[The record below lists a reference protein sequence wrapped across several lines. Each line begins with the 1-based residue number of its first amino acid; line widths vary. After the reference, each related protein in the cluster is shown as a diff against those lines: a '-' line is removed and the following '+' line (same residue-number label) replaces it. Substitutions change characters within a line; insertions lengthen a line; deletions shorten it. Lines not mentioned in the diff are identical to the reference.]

1 MLAGSEL
8 IRARLAPRAS
18 SRLAVGAAEV
28 GHEAVALEGEAEL
41 VGDGFGEDLRV
52 VIEVERVP
60 GEELEDPLEAREAGE
75 RDGEAAA
82 HVELAEV
89 AGVVRGVDAGVADD
103 DGLVRAGGLA
113 CHAVSDGDGRYGVG
127 EMPDAQGLKV
137 APTRVEPED
146 RDPVDVEFV
155 GQCVQDGL
163 DDAADGSVEED
174 GGVEVVD
181 GSETR
186 ELALEPAVELGGPA
200 LGMDAFG
207 DVLRDDQPRLGSVE
221 RQAVRGDVD
230 VDGGAILERVD
241 PDPFVA
247 VSVVGALFEVRQE
260 LGPVSGRS
268 DVGKPHGEE
277 RVLAVAVAL
286 HHGVVDSEESERG
299 GVVDVHRQGVALE
312 QVAEGVFAR
321 LESLFGGAS
330 RADVLLIATKWLTVA
345 VPSRTGVMV
354 CSSW

>member
-1 MLAGSEL
+1 
-8 IRARLAPRAS
+8 
-18 SRLAVGAAEV
+18 
-28 GHEAVALEGEAEL
+28 
-41 VGDGFGEDLRV
+41 
-52 VIEVERVP
+52 
-60 GEELEDPLEAREAGE
+60 
-75 RDGEAAA
+75 
-82 HVELAEV
+82 
-89 AGVVRGVDAGVADD
+89 
-103 DGLVRAGGLA
+103 
-113 CHAVSDGDGRYGVG
+113 
-127 EMPDAQGLKV
+127 MPDAQGLKV

-186 ELALEPAVELGGPA
+186 ELALEPAVEFGGPA

-312 QVAEGVFAR
+312 QVAEGVFAG

-330 RADVLLIATKWLTVA
+330 RADVLFDRDEVA
-345 VPSRTGVMV
+345 DGCCAVAHGRDGLLFVVDAAVLAAVREYAAPHVPGRDGFPQLAVETLVV
-354 CSSW
+354 RP